1 MSNDQFLENRM
12 SKKMKVKSGI
22 NVTKSYLFTCYK
34 EPNVSTFDD
43 NDNLDK
49 SQDSSP
55 GLTMSKLSKHGP

>member
-49 SQDSSP
+49 S
-55 GLTMSKLSKHGP
+55 